1 MAPWQKRLADLAHL
15 LLQCHHNYMEPELF
29 RRSINQFLQT
39 ARTVTFIIQKN
50 KDSIPGFKE
59 WYGENVLEAWKNND
73 VMQWAKDA
81 RNTIE
86 KEGDLGLYSTIS
98 LKLFFGYL
106 EETDFNLEI
115 SDPLLL
121 HAGVKKLVRIAQKRL
136 PSGVSRSAAIKVDR
150 RWVADSLPHY
160 ELLGAVCIVYRKLY
174 ELCSSLTK
182 LLQIEMD
189 GQIADPSAFDDI
201 AQETRQIRYF
211 KLSSSDSFSM
221 RTERKTFKRD
231 EISPEVAEQVRNIS
245 EPLKADRTI
254 NGTQRWLSAM
264 AEMTFNRDGYHVP
277 MAFLYS
283 AAWVPIDMI
292 SFQPDDSTDKYIIWR
307 DLGDRVRSKGA
318 HAISFIGEAWIREA
332 TNLRDH
338 SISSQPIIGEQ
349 LQVVLLDSTGSY
361 RETRWDILRDIDKPT
376 LRRIN
381 VQEPLHDSHPSFLAP
396 VMSALGVSE
405 LQVDGSEG

>member
-15 LLQCHHNYMEPELF
+15 LYQCHHNYMEPELF
-29 RRSINQFLQT
+29 RRSVNQFLQT

-50 KDSIPGFKE
+50 KDSIPEFND
-59 WYGENVLEAWKNND
+59 WYGENVLDAWKSND

-86 KEGDLGLYSTIS
+86 KEGDLDLHSSIS

-106 EETDFNLEI
+106 KETDLNLEI
-115 SDPLLL
+115 SDALLL
-121 HAGVKKLVRIAQKRL
+121 HAGVKKLVRIAQKSL
-136 PSGVSRSAAIKVDR
+136 PSGVSRAAAIKVDR
-150 RWVADSLPHY
+150 RWVADSLPQY
-160 ELLGAVCIVYRKLY
+160 ELLGAICIVYRKLY
-174 ELCSSLTK
+174 ELCSSLAK
-182 LLQIEMD
+182 RLEIEMD

-211 KLSSSDSFSM
+211 KLSSSASYSM
-221 RTERKTFKRD
+221 RTERKSLKPD
-231 EISPEVAEQVRNIS
+231 EMPQELVEQVRSIS

-283 AAWVPIDMI
+283 ADWVAIDMI
-292 SFQPDDSTDKYIIWR
+292 SFQPDDTTDKYIIWR

-318 HAISFIGEAWIREA
+318 HAVSFIGEAWIRHA
-332 TNLRDH
+332 INLRDH
-338 SISSQPIIGEQ
+338 AISSQPIIGEQ
-349 LQVVLLDSTGSY
+349 LQVVVLDRTGNY
-361 RETRWDILRDIDKPT
+361 RETKWEILRDNEKAA
-376 LRRIN
+376 LRRMDA
-381 VQEPLHDSHPSFLAP
+381 QKSLDDSHPSFLSPIMAAF
-396 VMSALGVSE
+396 SVSE
-405 LQVDGSEG
+405 LRIDGCED